1 VGFGFA
7 ALATG
12 HPRREEEPR
21 RRSAS
26 FPNGPWLRGKD
37 VMLKLFTKTE
47 EKFFGI
53 FNQMVVHIS
62 EAVEILLSMVSEP
75 AGDMQAMAVRIKELE
90 HKGDELTHR
99 VIDELNKTF
108 ITPIDREDI
117 HDLSI
122 ALDDVLD
129 LIDATAARIVLF
141 QIHESIPAAPEMSR
155 VLLSQVKEISAAVKK
170 LQDNDHVV
178 ERCIEINR
186 LENDADRLF
195 QTAIARLFNE
205 AKDPIDVIK
214 KKEIIETLERATDKA
229 EDVANVLQTIIVKNA

>member
-1 VGFGFA
+1 
-7 ALATG
+7 
-12 HPRREEEPR
+12 
-21 RRSAS
+21 
-26 FPNGPWLRGKD
+26 
-37 VMLKLFTKTE
+37 
-47 EKFFGI
+47 
-53 FNQMVVHIS
+53 MVVHIS

-229 EDVANVLQTIIVKNA
+229 EDVANVLQTIMVKNA